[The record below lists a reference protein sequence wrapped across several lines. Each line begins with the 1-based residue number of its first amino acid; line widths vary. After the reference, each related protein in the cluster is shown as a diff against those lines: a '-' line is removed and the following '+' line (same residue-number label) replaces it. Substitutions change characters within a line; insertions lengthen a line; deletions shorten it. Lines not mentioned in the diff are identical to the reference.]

1 VRERTLVSEV
11 DLGVPA
17 HLVSRGTA
25 RLGAERRSI
34 VDRPERRVSRD
45 APRARL
51 RAGWLGFYP
60 TLLPD
65 TWYALHTEGGNHPSY
80 LWLETS
86 HGITR
91 VQRSDLEVKD
101 GV

>member
-1 VRERTLVSEV
+1 VTGDR
-11 DLGVPA
+11 
-17 HLVSRGTA
+17 
-25 RLGAERRSI
+25 RLGRWKGAEGEN
-34 VDRPERRVSRD
+34 VDRPERRISRA

-51 RAGWLGFYP
+51 RPGWLGFYP

-65 TWYALHTEGGNHPSY
+65 TWYPLYTGGGNHPSY

-91 VQRSDLEVKD
+91 VQRSDVEVTE
-101 GV
+101 GG

>member
-1 VRERTLVSEV
+1 M
-11 DLGVPA
+11 
-17 HLVSRGTA
+17 
-25 RLGAERRSI
+25 
-34 VDRPERRVSRD
+34 DRPERRISRL

-51 RAGWLGFYP
+51 RPGWLGFYP

-65 TWYALHTEGGNHPSY
+65 MWYSLHTGGGNHPSY

-91 VQRSDLEVKD
+91 VQRSDVEVRD

>member
-1 VRERTLVSEV
+1 MAE
-11 DLGVPA
+11 PA
-17 HLVSRGTA
+17 FPDRRISRA
-25 RLGAERRSI
+25 
-34 VDRPERRVSRD
+34 

-51 RAGWLGFYP
+51 RPGWLGFYP

-65 TWYALHTEGGNHPSY
+65 TWYPLHTAASNHASY

-91 VQRSDLEVKD
+91 VQRSDVDLTD
-101 GV
+101 GP